1 MNNCT
6 GEERTEDDRTVR
18 KVLYTYDRVGRLVR
32 KEVVRNLTDMFRR
45 KQERPCAGRSRS
57 RSCIIMGK
65 RQRRCTAGS
74 KRCMTIP
81 ESRRRAD
88 CLIRVRR
95 AGKLLTQT
103 G

>member
-32 KEVVRNLTDMFRR
+32 KEVVRNLTDMFW
-45 KQERPCAGRSRS
+45 
-57 RSCIIMGK
+57 
-65 RQRRCTAGS
+65 RCTAGS

>member
-1 MNNCT
+1 MSKYLMNNCT

-57 RSCIIMGK
+57 RSCIIMEKGK
-65 RQRRCTAGS
+65 GDVQQAQRG
-74 KRCMTIP
+74 
-81 ESRRRAD
+81 
-88 CLIRVRR
+88 V
-95 AGKLLTQT
+95 
-103 G
+103 